1 MLKKIFRRLSG
12 NNSADIRTK
21 VVHLSPQGKSAG
33 NVLLSYIIE
42 PFLMKK
48 GDPVSNIHTHYWE
61 SWQIAQTF
69 LDHGYA
75 VDVIHYENT
84 RFSPS
89 KEYDF
94 FVSARINLETI
105 AKRLNKDCIKI
116 AHLDTAHWLYNNTA
130 AYDRLLS
137 LQSRRGITLK
147 KGVRYVDPNQAI
159 ELADLATV
167 LGNQFTM
174 DTYAYAKKPVYHIPI
189 SSTSLYPWEEARDF
203 DKIRFNY
210 LWFGSSGFIHK
221 GLDLVLEAFS
231 QMPEYNLTVCGPLD
245 KEKDFVNAFRKE
257 LYETPNIKT
266 IGWVDVDSPGFI
278 EIAHN
283 SIGLV
288 YPTCAEGGGGSAI
301 TCMHAAI
308 IPILSHE
315 ASVDI
320 GDSGFILKGSSIEEI
335 KNTVKKVSALDAGEL
350 KRLSRNAWELAR
362 QNHTRDIFKR
372 EYEKFVSRVLLRK
385 A

>member
-1 MLKKIFRRLSG
+1 MLKEIYRSLSG
-12 NNSADIRTK
+12 KKSSDITTK
-21 VVHLSPQGKSAG
+21 VVYLPPKGEHKG

-42 PFLMKK
+42 PFLIRK
-48 GDPVSNIHTHYWE
+48 GDTISNIHTHYWE

-84 RFSPS
+84 RFVPS
-89 KEYDF
+89 KKYDY
-94 FVSARINLETI
+94 FVSARTNLETI

-116 AHLDTAHWLYNNTA
+116 AHLDTAHWLFNNTA
-130 AYDRLLS
+130 AYNRLYS

-147 KGVRYVDPNQAI
+147 KGIRYVEPNLAI

-174 DTYAYAKKPVYHIPI
+174 DTYSYAKKPVYRIPI
-189 SSTSLYPWEEARDF
+189 SSTSTYPRDEGRDF

-210 LWFGSSGFIHK
+210 LWFGSNGFIHK
-221 GLDLVLEAFS
+221 GLDLVLEAFA
-231 QMPEYNLTVCGPLD
+231 QMPEFNLTVCGPLD
-245 KEKDFVNAFRKE
+245 QEKDFVSAFYKE

-266 IGWVDVDSPGFI
+266 IGWVDVDSPAFMG
-278 EIAHN
+278 IARN
-283 SIGLV
+283 CIGLV

-301 TCMHAAI
+301 TCMHASV
-308 IPILSHE
+308 IPILSYE

-320 GDSGFILKGSSIEEI
+320 GNSGFILKDCSIPEI
-335 KNTVKKVSALDAGEL
+335 KNSIKNLSALDTGEL
-350 KRLSRNAWELAR
+350 RQLSRNSWELAR

-372 EYEKFVSRVLLRK
+372 EYDKFVSEVLLNIS
-385 A
+385 